1 MGSEQ
6 AGDYSSSLRNNAFS
20 TIEGEGDTMTTAASG
35 LDDLEH
41 RDREIAANRSA
52 VSSTGWVVD
61 TVNSVFAIYQIML
74 SWKTYSFY
82 YETDELPNPRP
93 AQPKKN

>member
-1 MGSEQ
+1 MGQTRLLLCRLTIYRVTRSLTMCRYIILSSECSAQMGSEQ

-52 VSSTGWVVD
+52 VSSTG
-61 TVNSVFAIYQIML
+61 
-74 SWKTYSFY
+74 
-82 YETDELPNPRP
+82 
-93 AQPKKN
+93 